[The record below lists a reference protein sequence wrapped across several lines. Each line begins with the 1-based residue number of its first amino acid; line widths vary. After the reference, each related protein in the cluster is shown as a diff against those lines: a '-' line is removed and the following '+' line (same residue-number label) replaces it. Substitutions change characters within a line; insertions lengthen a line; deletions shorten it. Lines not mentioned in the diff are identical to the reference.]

1 MIPLKIETLLE
12 GRVVEHD
19 RVEYKTGWN
28 PNDIIHSICAFANDY
43 DNSNGGYIVIGVK
56 EENGMPVF
64 PLAGVQKEEL
74 DSIQQEIFQYCNM
87 IVPRYI
93 PRMEIV
99 NYKNSETYL
108 IYLWCPA
115 GDSGPYQA
123 PQSVYSVKGGK
134 IDKSLK
140 YWIRPASLTTDAKQ
154 DEISELYDKFNS
166 VPFDDRINRKAR
178 IDDIRRG
185 YIEDFI
191 RKSNSSLINELNNCT
206 LEDLL
211 IAQEVADE
219 TDTELDIRNIGV
231 LMFTEHPEKLIPGAY
246 IELIRFNTK
255 DAEASDDFIEKT
267 FTGPIWKQVMDQIH
281 EGKEPLD
288 WEQPATVEMT
298 TDSKSGITD
307 LFSAT
312 LHERAEQSLHDK
324 EQRKLEEDLETAV
337 TAFEDKTIE
346 TVEDTY
352 WVKEQYQSIISKLN
366 LMDGS
371 DKRTELLERMT
382 KRNEEFAPI
391 ISEMQDTIT
400 LYEAQKAKEKAEAQ
414 KKAEEDAITARK
426 NQEIQTRKN
435 TFLSALRDVEN
446 LEYQSSDAESL
457 VQNAI
462 NKLSLVETYEEAA
475 SYKERL
481 QKAIDR
487 IATLPTESEWQAAKQ
502 AEEEAKAASQAAD
515 QQQIGLEQQSLRSYL
530 NQAKRSWNTWTS
542 QPSPAPEAGP
552 GSAPGA
558 SSQPAPSAPT
568 TGGNN

>member
-1 MIPLKIETLLE
+1 ME
-12 GRVVEHD
+12 GKVD
-19 RVEYKTGWN
+19 ISDWVEYKTGWN

-56 EENGMPVF
+56 EEKGMPVF

-74 DSIQQEIFQYCNM
+74 DSIQQEIFRYCNM

-134 IDKSLK
+134 IDKSMK

-267 FTGPIWKQVMDQIH
+267 FTGPIWKQVIDALDYIKNTVIEQKVEKIQGQAEAVRFYNYPYNALEEALVNAIFHKSYREAEPVEIRIYVDSIQILNYPGLDKWIDLERFK
-281 EGKEPLD
+281 EGKIRGRKYRNRRIGEFFKEIDLSEKKGTGIPKILRELKKNGSLAPEFD
-288 WEQPATVEMT
+288 MDDDRTYLNTIIHIRDGFEM
-298 TDSKSGITD
+298 SGSMSELMSELMSESMSELMT
-307 LFSAT
+307 
-312 LHERAEQSLHDK
+312 
-324 EQRKLEEDLETAV
+324 KLEIEVNDKSLSELEQKRIQQIYAYLM
-337 TAFEDKTIE
+337 K
-346 TVEDTY
+346 Y
-352 WVKEQYQSIISKLN
+352 KEINSA
-366 LMDGS
+366 
-371 DKRTELLERMT
+371 RAAELLDVQIKTASR
-382 KRNEEFAPI
+382 
-391 ISEMQDTIT
+391 
-400 LYEAQKAKEKAEAQ
+400 LL
-414 KKAEEDAITARK
+414 KKAEELNLINSSGK
-426 NQEIQTRKN
+426 TRDKVY
-435 TFLSALRDVEN
+435 F
-446 LEYQSSDAESL
+446 
-457 VQNAI
+457 I
-462 NKLSLVETYEEAA
+462 K
-475 SYKERL
+475 
-481 QKAIDR
+481 
-487 IATLPTESEWQAAKQ
+487 
-502 AEEEAKAASQAAD
+502 
-515 QQQIGLEQQSLRSYL
+515 
-530 NQAKRSWNTWTS
+530 
-542 QPSPAPEAGP
+542 
-552 GSAPGA
+552 
-558 SSQPAPSAPT
+558 
-568 TGGNN
+568 

>member
-255 DAEASDDFIEKT
+255 DAEASDDFIEKIRAAVKSHGDDKLLLGEVWEDAT
-267 FTGPIWKQVMDQIH
+267 TKEAFGQRRTYLRGRGLDAVMNYPFGNAALDYLHGGDVAAVADALMQIC
-281 EGKEPLD
+281 ENYPAPALD
-288 WEQPATVEMT
+288 CAMNFLSTHDT
-298 TDSKSGITD
+298 
-307 LFSAT
+307 
-312 LHERAEQSLHDK
+312 ERALTVIADEPANGRGREWQSGRCVTGEAYEEGMLRLRMAYAIIYTLPGVPCLYYGD
-324 EQRKLEEDLETAV
+324 EIGMQGYRDPFNRRCYPWGNENLDLIEFTRQLGVIRKGTH
-337 TAFEDKTIE
+337 AFEQGHMMFIEVDDNVCVFARYDKITREAAIIYLNKSTRGHTFEIVNDKTDMFYDFVPAFDRYGRGI
-346 TVEDTY
+346 
-352 WVKEQYQSIISKLN
+352 K
-366 LMDGS
+366 DG
-371 DKRTELLERMT
+371 KVQV
-382 KRNEEFAPI
+382 APFDYAVI
-391 ISEMQDTIT
+391 
-400 LYEAQKAKEKAEAQ
+400 YCK
-414 KKAEEDAITARK
+414 
-426 NQEIQTRKN
+426 
-435 TFLSALRDVEN
+435 V
-446 LEYQSSDAESL
+446 
-457 VQNAI
+457 
-462 NKLSLVETYEEAA
+462 
-475 SYKERL
+475 
-481 QKAIDR
+481 
-487 IATLPTESEWQAAKQ
+487 
-502 AEEEAKAASQAAD
+502 
-515 QQQIGLEQQSLRSYL
+515 
-530 NQAKRSWNTWTS
+530 
-542 QPSPAPEAGP
+542 
-552 GSAPGA
+552 
-558 SSQPAPSAPT
+558 
-568 TGGNN
+568 

>member
-1 MIPLKIETLLE
+1 MIPLKIETLLN

-64 PLAGVQKEEL
+64 PLAGVPKEKL

-87 IVPRYI
+87 IAPRYI
-93 PRMEIV
+93 PRIEII

-108 IYLWCPA
+108 VYLWCPA

-123 PQSVYSVKGGK
+123 PQSVYGAKGEK
-134 IDKSLK
+134 IDKSMK

-166 VPFDDRINRKAR
+166 VPYDDRINYKAK

-255 DAEASDDFIEKT
+255 DAEASDDFVEKT
-267 FTGPIWKQVMDQIH
+267 FTGPIWKQVIDA
-281 EGKEPLD
+281 LD
-288 WEQPATVEMT
+288 YIKNTVIEQKVE
-298 TDSKSGITD
+298 KIQGQ
-307 LFSAT
+307 
-312 LHERAEQSLHDK
+312 AEAV
-324 EQRKLEEDLETAV
+324 RFYNYPYNALEEALVNAIFHKSYREP
-337 TAFEDKTIE
+337 EP
-346 TVEDTY
+346 VEIRIYVD
-352 WVKEQYQSIISKLN
+352 SIQILN
-366 LMDGS
+366 YPGLA
-371 DKRTELLERMT
+371 KWINLERFEAGMIRGR
-382 KRNEEFAPI
+382 KYRNRRIGEFFKEI
-391 ISEMQDTIT
+391 DLSE
-400 LYEAQKAKEKAEAQ
+400 
-414 KKAEEDAITARK
+414 KKGTGIPKILRELRK
-426 NQEIQTRKN
+426 N
-435 TFLSALRDVEN
+435 
-446 LEYQSSDAESL
+446 
-457 VQNAI
+457 
-462 NKLSLVETYEEAA
+462 
-475 SYKERL
+475 
-481 QKAIDR
+481 
-487 IATLPTESEWQAAKQ
+487 
-502 AEEEAKAASQAAD
+502 
-515 QQQIGLEQQSLRSYL
+515 G
-530 NQAKRSWNTWTS
+530 
-542 QPSPAPEAGP
+542 SPAPEFDMDEDRTYLNTIIHIRDGFEVKVTVG
-552 GSAPGA
+552 GSSMENERSLKEVLKEDLKEVDYNKVLPIVEIMDKYGSITPEEAKQVCGK
-558 SSQPAPSAPT
+558 SSAT
-568 TGGNN
+568 IWRYLKLLTETGYVVPEGNTNKSVYKVKKFS